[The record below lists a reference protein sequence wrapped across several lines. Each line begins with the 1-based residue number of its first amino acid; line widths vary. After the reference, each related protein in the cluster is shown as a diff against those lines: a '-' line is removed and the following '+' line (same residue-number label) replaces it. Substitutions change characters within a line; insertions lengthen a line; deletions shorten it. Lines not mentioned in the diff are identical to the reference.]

1 MPVRELTLILRDGII
16 ILCEQTM
23 NGGGIVAWSY
33 NHLWKMLID
42 KKMKRTDLLSTAHIN
57 TKTLSRM
64 GKEEP
69 ISMDALGKI
78 CKAFCCR
85 IEDIVEY
92 VPDEEDSEAEEREPH
107 SD

>member
-1 MPVRELTLILRDGII
+1 MTLILRDDII
-16 ILCEQTM
+16 ILCEQTV

-33 NHLWKMLID
+33 NRLWKMLID
-42 KKMKRTDLLSTAHIN
+42 KKMKRTDLLSVAHIN

-69 ISMDALGKI
+69 ISMDALGKV
-78 CKAFCCR
+78 CRALHCR

-92 VPDEEDSEAEEREPH
+92 IPDENDAEVGK
-107 SD
+107 

>member
-1 MPVRELTLILRDGII
+1 M
-16 ILCEQTM
+16 
-23 NGGGIVAWSY
+23 AWSY
-33 NHLWKMLID
+33 NRLWKMLID

-78 CKAFCCR
+78 CRALYCR

-92 VPDEEDSEAEEREPH
+92 IPDEDDTEVGKREPY